1 MCVGVGMHTHV
12 IERDESPRRRAENEI
27 VLGGKMI
34 LKENLKSIVRKCW
47 KYIGEILLT
56 LKLGRKI
63 IACPTANHD
72 SESIC
77 SDRRKLR

>member
-1 MCVGVGMHTHV
+1 
-12 IERDESPRRRAENEI
+12 
-27 VLGGKMI
+27 MI